1 MMKPFFISLALC
13 LGAIPCCFA
22 QTADT
27 FKTGKENTVHPYF
40 IITAGTTIN
49 AYFHDK
55 PLSIETISDF
65 NQYVQSNVK
74 SLKDSW
80 VVVSGKPKNGTFDEV
95 LKTLSHY
102 RIKHVSVNITKD

>member
-1 MMKPFFISLALC
+1 MKPFLLSLALC
-13 LGAIPCCFA
+13 LGAIHCSVA

-27 FKTGKENTVHPYF
+27 AKNGKENIVHPYF

-49 AYFHDK
+49 AYFRDK

-65 NQYVQSNVK
+65 NQYVQANVK

-80 VVVSGKPKNGTFDEV
+80 VVVSGKPKIGTFDEV

-102 RIKHVSVNITKD
+102 RIKHVTTNIIKD